1 MKANQL
7 SQGEDRRVMYVENK
21 DGDID
26 GVTARIGWVSFSK
39 TGLTVYYRGRTLK
52 RTKGRGIRGNY
63 RDEGSGHEYWV
74 SGIKVRGSNEH
85 WAESVS
91 FAVDSDARDEYL
103 RIRSGAG

>member
-7 SQGEDRRVMYVENK
+7 TLGESRRVMYVENK

-26 GVTARIGWVSFSK
+26 GVAARIGWVTFSK

-63 RDEGSGHEYWV
+63 REEEGGHEYWV
-74 SGIKVRGSNEH
+74 SGVKMRGSNEH

-91 FAVDSDARDEYL
+91 VAVDSDAREEYL
-103 RIRSGAG
+103 RIRSGAR